1 VECLAD
7 LEKSIFSK
15 STPEQLV
22 GSLAARTPEW
32 NSAANVH
39 HLNVLKG
46 ELSRA
51 FDIRKVICRPAVPG
65 GEPLQLGEQKG
76 MAWRASQEKRGI
88 TSDKGAWL
96 RQYAQG
102 RWRQHHSRE
111 VRFWEVATRRGPET
125 GSGAGE
131 VILAGALF

>member
-1 VECLAD
+1 MDNFYLSTITPLFYVECLAD
-7 LEKSIFSK
+7 LEKSIRSK

-65 GEPLQLGEQKG
+65 GEMLQLAEQTG
-76 MAWRASQEKRGI
+76 MIFRAAPEQEPLSPCPHCDLLNI
-88 TSDKGAWL
+88 
-96 RQYAQG
+96 
-102 RWRQHHSRE
+102 QH
-111 VRFWEVATRRGPET
+111 
-125 GSGAGE
+125 
-131 VILAGALF
+131 